1 MSEWDE
7 EDSTDEGPADED
19 LAGGEDSGDGDFGE
33 EDIDGEEP
41 QTRRRWPFVVLAVVL
56 ILGLGL
62 GIGLALSGGSAASTI
77 GPEGVPIQNVPD
89 LASPDTTASGAPVDG
104 ITCRTSFQQ
113 KVTYHI
119 HVHVAI
125 FVNGQQMRIPAG
137 AGIPT
142 PRLTEHLANG
152 VFMDNGVNNCLYWLH
167 VHTNDGI
174 VHVESPTRHT
184 FTLGQF
190 FDIWQQP
197 LGPDQV
203 GPTRGTVVTF
213 VNGKRFTGN
222 PRNVPLLNL
231 GAVQLD
237 VGQPVVAFQPITFE
251 VKGLCGAGTLNCATP
266 APAG

>member
-7 EDSTDEGPADED
+7 EDPTDEDPADEE
-19 LAGGEDSGDGDFGE
+19 AGGEDSSDEDLGEDF
-33 EDIDGEEP
+33 DGEEP

-56 ILGLGL
+56 IVGLGL
-62 GIGLALSGGSAASTI
+62 GIGLALSGGSAATTI

-119 HVHVAI
+119 HVHVTI

-203 GPTRGTVVTF
+203 GPARDG
-213 VNGKRFTGN
+213 RHL
-222 PRNVPLLNL
+222 RER
-231 GAVQLD
+231 Q
-237 VGQPVVAFQPITFE
+237 AFHR
-251 VKGLCGAGTLNCATP
+251 KSSRRA
-266 APAG
+266 AP